1 MEHKIRT
8 FKQLE
13 KKENGK
19 ELEWLSQ
26 KVTRTYVGTNLTQA
40 EVARKNQITTKC
52 CRQLMDYAIIHGYV
66 TRLEAINVKDKAI
79 ENSNRKGKEE
89 GSKSLLHH
97 ESLIRQREEYLVS
110 MFTEGYVKRI
120 VQDIANN
127 PHKPICDFTGTYL
140 LESNRMTKLLIER
153 AIVEVIVDDKTVEL
167 LEERNRRQKRGK
179 RIARKK
185 IERFK
190 KLKEQRK
197 KIQCPYTTNCKC
209 YFNHKCKTCKML
221 RKYRRYLLMRELQE
235 HVRRGD
241 PLDYQG

>member
-1 MEHKIRT
+1 MERKMRT

-13 KKENGK
+13 KKENWK
-19 ELEWLSQ
+19 ELKWFSQ
-26 KVTRTYVGTNLTQA
+26 KVTRTYIGTNLTQA

-66 TRLEAINVKDKAI
+66 TRLEAIDVKDKAM
-79 ENSNRKGKEE
+79 ENSNQRGKEE
-89 GSKSLLHH
+89 KNKSLLHH

-110 MFTEGYVKRI
+110 MLGEGHVKRI

-167 LEERNRRQKRGK
+167 LEERNRRQKQNR
-179 RIARKK
+179 RIARKQK
-185 IERFK
+185 ERFE

-197 KIQCPYTTNCKC
+197 KIQCPYTTNSKC
-209 YFNHKCKTCKML
+209 YFNHKCKSCKRL
-221 RKYRRYLLMRELQE
+221 RDYRRYLLMRELEE